1 MEEDSAGKS
10 SRKFFGKKAFRGSL
24 R

>member
-10 SRKFFGKKAFRGSL
+10 TRKFFGKKAFRGSL